1 MDAVNH
7 DGNNQSPGT
16 RKRAGVRRQVKHA
29 LRIDMT
35 PMVDLGFLLITFFV
49 ITTEMSKPTA
59 MNLIMPKDGPPIDL
73 GESDALTVLL
83 GANNTAWYYEGDWM
97 QAVKNGKVL
106 PLEGK
111 LAARQLLI
119 DKQQKLENS
128 GRPEGR
134 NGLMLLVKPGSGTS
148 YKELVDLLDEVSIND
163 VKKYAVVKLSDEEAL
178 FIRVEERRNGK
189 YLAN

>member
-7 DGNNQSPGT
+7 DGNNQSSGT

-73 GESDALTVLL
+73 GESDALTVLM
-83 GANNTAWYYEGDWM
+83 GAHNTAWYYEGDWM
-97 QAVKNGKVL
+97 QAAKNGKVL

-111 LAARQLLI
+111 LAARQLII

-148 YKELVDLLDEVSIND
+148 YKELVDLLDEVAIND
-163 VKKYAVVKLSDEEAL
+163 VKKYVVLKQTDEEKEW
-178 FIRVEERRNGK
+178 VKETVGNS
-189 YLAN
+189 N

>member
-7 DGNNQSPGT
+7 DGNNQSAGT

-73 GESDALTVLL
+73 GESDALTVLM
-83 GANNTAWYYEGDWM
+83 GAHNTAWYYEGDWM
-97 QAVKNGKVL
+97 QAAKNGKVL

-111 LAARQLLI
+111 LAARQLII

-148 YKELVDLLDEVSIND
+148 YKELVDLLDEVAIND
-163 VKKYAVVKLSDEEAL
+163 VKKYVVLKQTDEEKEW
-178 FIRVEERRNGK
+178 VKETVGNS
-189 YLAN
+189 N